1 MIIPADLLYQAYPTL
16 VPSSKDHL
24 DATNRTC
31 DLFNPSQDAD
41 CDVCLIYSGNPA
53 PGHSCALS
61 HDDNPDLDE
70 SWALFYE
77 AYPELLI

>member
-1 MIIPADLLYQAYPTL
+1 MIIPTNLLHQAYPTL
-16 VPSSKDHL
+16 VPNSNGYLS
-24 DATNRTC
+24 ATNSTC
-31 DLFNPSQDAD
+31 DLFNPDQDAA

-53 PGHSCALS
+53 PGHSCAL
-61 HDDNPDLDE
+61 DLADNPDLDE